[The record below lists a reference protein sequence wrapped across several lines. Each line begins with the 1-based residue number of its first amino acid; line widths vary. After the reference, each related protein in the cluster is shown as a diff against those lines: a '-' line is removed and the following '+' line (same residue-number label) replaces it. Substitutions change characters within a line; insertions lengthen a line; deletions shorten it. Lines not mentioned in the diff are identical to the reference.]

1 MTSTAAPAVL
11 LPYQQEAIR
20 LSHQHQL
27 FVSEK
32 SRRTGLTYGFAADAV
47 TTAAA
52 AGKDGKNVFYIAYNL
67 EMTREF
73 VGYCAD
79 FAKAFGRV
87 AEIGEF
93 LWTEDGKNEIKAF
106 RIDFPSGYSIVAL
119 SSRPRSLRGMQGNV
133 IIDEAAFHED
143 LDGLLAAAQALT
155 MWGGHIVVISTH
167 QGADNPFNVL
177 VEEIRS
183 GKTEGVV
190 QRLTLADALEQG
202 LYKRMCLKAGT
213 IWTPEAEAAWET
225 SLRKR
230 YRGND
235 AEELDV
241 MPSRGSGIYFARATV
256 AAAMAEGPQ
265 IVRLRLPDG
274 FELKPQI
281 WRTMYMQQLFDE
293 QVRPILATF
302 DPRRRTYV
310 GGDCGRKHDL
320 SVFAFGQE
328 DEFLNLH
335 ARLTIELRN
344 CPFREQEELL
354 RLCMVKV
361 PLFTAAKFDARG
373 LGWSLAEAMQS
384 DFGFERVE
392 AVQTSQQTYLDG
404 MPKLRSRIEDR
415 RMVLPLDDAIR
426 DDFTVVKLV
435 RGVPTV
441 VERTKDRGGDEGE
454 KRHGDSV
461 IAYMY
466 LTMAADADVQV
477 IEFASTGQTRASFS
491 GMTTGSAGALSEHTA
506 FGITDHGFGSVAGR
520 HDMQG
525 F

>member
-1 MTSTAAPAVL
+1 MTSGDTPAVL

-47 TTAAA
+47 TEAAA
-52 AGKDGKNVFYIAYNL
+52 ATGGQNVFYIAYNHD
-67 EMTREF
+67 MTREF
-73 VGYCAD
+73 VNYCGD
-79 FAKAFGRV
+79 FAKAFGRA

-106 RIDFPSGYSIVAL
+106 RIDFPSGHSIVAL
-119 SSRPRSLRGMQGNV
+119 SSRPRSLRGMQGMV
-133 IIDEAAFHED
+133 IIDEAAFHDD
-143 LDGLLAAAQALT
+143 LPGLIDAAMALT
-155 MWGGHIVVISTH
+155 IWDGRVVVISTH
-167 QGADNPFNVL
+167 NGADNPFAVL
-177 VEEIRS
+177 IEDIRS
-183 GKTEGVV
+183 GKREGVV
-190 QRLTLADALEQG
+190 QRLTLKDALAQG
-202 LYKRMCLKAGT
+202 LYKRICLRTGKT
-213 IWTPEAEAAWET
+213 WSPEAEAAWEK

-230 YRGND
+230 YGEG
-235 AEELDV
+235 AAQELDV
-241 MPSRGSGIYFARATV
+241 IAARGSGIYFARATV

-274 FELKPQI
+274 FELKPQT
-281 WRTMYMQQLFDE
+281 WRTMYMQQLFEE
-293 QVRPILATF
+293 QVRPVLATF

-328 DEFLNLH
+328 DDLLNLH
-335 ARLTIELRN
+335 ARLTIEIRN
-344 CPFREQEELL
+344 CPFREQEQLL

-415 RMVLPLDDAIR
+415 RMVLPIDEAVR

-435 RGVPTV
+435 RGVPMV

-466 LTMAADADVQV
+466 LAMAADADVQV
-477 IEFASTGQTRASFS
+477 IEFASTGQARESIS
-491 GMTTGSAGALSEHTA
+491 GITGPSAGPLSESTA
-506 FGITDHGFGSVAGR
+506 FSITDHGFGSVAGR

>member
-1 MTSTAAPAVL
+1 MTEAAPPVL

-20 LSHQHQL
+20 LSDQNQL

-47 TTAAA
+47 LK
-52 AGKDGKNVFYIAYNL
+52 AGAQNGRNVFYIAYNL

-73 VGYCAD
+73 IGYCGE
-79 FAKAFGRV
+79 FAKAFGHA
-87 AEIGEF
+87 AEVGEF
-93 LWTEDGKNEIKAF
+93 LWTEEGKNEIKAF
-106 RIDFPSGYSIVAL
+106 RVDFPSGFSIVAL
-119 SSRPRSLRGMQGNV
+119 SSKPRSLRGMQGNV
-133 IIDEAAFHED
+133 IIDEAAFHDD
-143 LDGLLAAAQALT
+143 LDGLLASAQALT

-167 QGADNPFNVL
+167 NGADNPFNVL
-177 VEEIRS
+177 IEEIRA

-190 QRLTLADALEQG
+190 QRLTLNDALAQG
-202 LYKRMCLKAGT
+202 LFKRMCMRTGKP
-213 IWTPEAEAAWET
+213 WSSEAEAAWEA

-230 YRGND
+230 YRGRD

-241 MPSRGSGIYFARATV
+241 IPSKGSGIYFARATV

-274 FELKPQI
+274 FELKPQR
-281 WRTMYMQQLFDE
+281 WRTDYMQQLFDE
-293 QVRPILATF
+293 QVRPIIATF

-335 ARLTIELRN
+335 ARLTIEIRN
-344 CPFREQEELL
+344 CPFREQEQLL

-435 RGVPTV
+435 RGVPMV

-454 KRHGDSV
+454 KRHGDAV

-466 LTMAADADVQV
+466 LTMASDADVQV
-477 IEFASTGQTRASFS
+477 IEFASTGQARASIA
-491 GMTTGSAGALSEHTA
+491 GITGSSAGVLSESTA
-506 FGITDHGFGSVAGR
+506 FSITDHGFGSVAGR